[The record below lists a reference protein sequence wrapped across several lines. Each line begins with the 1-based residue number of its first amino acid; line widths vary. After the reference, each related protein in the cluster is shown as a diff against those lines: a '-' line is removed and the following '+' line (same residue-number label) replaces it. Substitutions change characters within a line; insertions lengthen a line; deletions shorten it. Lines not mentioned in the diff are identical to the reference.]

1 MDLAL
6 PPPQTKL
13 RSASQ
18 IARVS
23 TERWATD
30 NFYCAACGSGLTAY
44 PPSTRVYD
52 FYSSECKE
60 NFQLKSASHFFS
72 TSILG
77 GEYHTTRESILKN
90 AFPSLILLHYDRTR
104 WAVED
109 LSLVHRACI
118 TTSCIAPRTPLSP
131 TARRAGW
138 QGYTI
143 MLTEI
148 PAQGQ
153 IEVVRNGQ
161 VREKSEVIAQ
171 WKQTDSLLKSR
182 PETRGWLAD
191 VLRCVE
197 KCSPDFVL
205 AEIYAFE
212 DELAGKHPDNHNV
225 RAKIRQQ
232 LQLLRDLGFIEF
244 LGPGEYRYIKSKGAG
259 KQVRAA
265 PETFADT

>member
-6 PPPQTKL
+6 PRPPTAL
-13 RSASQ
+13 RSLSQ

-23 TERWATD
+23 TERWASD
-30 NFYCAACGSGLTAY
+30 NFYCAECGTGLTAY
-44 PPSTRVYD
+44 PPGTRVYD
-52 FYSSECKE
+52 FYSPECKE
-60 NFQLKSASHFFS
+60 NFQLKSASHVFS

-77 GEYHTTRESILKN
+77 GEYNTTRESILKD
-90 AFPSLILLHYDRTR
+90 AFPSLILLHYDRAN

-131 TARRAGW
+131 AARRAGW

-143 MLTEI
+143 MLREI
-148 PAQGQ
+148 PTLGQ
-153 IEVVRNGQ
+153 IDVVRNGQ
-161 VREKSEVIAQ
+161 VREKSEVLAQ

-197 KCSPDFVL
+197 SCFKSFTL
-205 AEIYAFE
+205 ANMYAFE
-212 DELAGKHPDNHNV
+212 SELAAKHPDNHNV

-244 LGPGEYRYIKSKGAG
+244 LGPGEYRYMKSKES
-259 KQVRAA
+259 RS
-265 PETFADT
+265 ADGR

>member
-1 MDLAL
+1 MDLTL
-6 PPPQTKL
+6 PQPQAELK
-13 RSASQ
+13 SASQ

-23 TERWATD
+23 TERWAVD
-30 NFYCAACGSGLTAY
+30 NFYCAACGTGLTAY
-44 PPSTRVYD
+44 PTGTKVHD
-52 FYSSECKE
+52 FYSAECREK
-60 NFQLKSASHFFS
+60 FQLKSASDVFS

-77 GEYHTTRESILKN
+77 GEYNTTRESILKD
-90 AFPSLILLHYDRTR
+90 AFPSLILLHYDRAR

-118 TTSCIAPRTPLSP
+118 TTSCIVPRTPLSP

-143 MLTEI
+143 MLREI

-153 IEVVRNGQ
+153 IQVVRKGQ
-161 VREKSEVIAQ
+161 VREKSEVLAQ

-197 KCSPDFVL
+197 RCFTTFTLTNV
-205 AEIYAFE
+205 YAFE
-212 DELAGKHPDNHNV
+212 GELMAKHRDNHHV

-232 LQLLRDLGFIEF
+232 LQVLRDLGFVEF
-244 LGPGEYRYIKSKGAG
+244 MGEGLYRRLK
-259 KQVRAA
+259 
-265 PETFADT
+265 